1 LHPCLTRTTFVR
13 QEKPMTSQ
21 PRIESSNEPRPHA
34 YDPATRPEL
43 FEGVLSRRIVAFLI
57 DACIVLAPML
67 VVALF
72 MLVFTVVTLGF
83 GIFVFA
89 LLGPITAIWA
99 ILYVGI
105 TLGSPHSATYG
116 MRAMGLEMRTWYGA
130 PMYFLLGAVHALF
143 FWVLTSALTPLVL
156 LVTLFN
162 SRRRTL
168 HDYLTGTLVINNTA
182 RAAALRR

>member
-1 LHPCLTRTTFVR
+1 
-13 QEKPMTSQ
+13 MTDQ
-21 PRIESSNEPRPHA
+21 HRIGTSNEPRPHA
-34 YDPATRPEL
+34 YDPAVQPEL

-57 DACIVLAPML
+57 DACIVLLPML
-67 VVALF
+67 VVALV
-72 MLVFTVVTLGF
+72 MLVFTVLTLGF

-105 TLGSPHSATYG
+105 TLSSPHSATYG

-130 PMYFLLGAVHALF
+130 PMYFVLGAIHALF

-156 LVTLFN
+156 LITLFN
-162 SRRRTL
+162 ARRRTL
-168 HDYLTGTLVINNTA
+168 HDFLTGAVVINNTA
-182 RAAALRR
+182 RAASLRRP